1 MKMNF
6 KKASQR
12 HSTQLHIE
20 EGVPYLTFPKL
31 EKRGVVHG
39 FSTRLGGVSE
49 GIFASM
55 NLSYQRGDKKEA
67 VDENYRRI
75 GKVIGFEP
83 EQLVFSNQVHD
94 TKIKIVTKEDCQK
107 VMTGMDGLMTDEE
120 GICLVTLYADCV
132 PLFFY
137 DPVKEVVAISHSG
150 WKGTRHRMG
159 KVTIEKMK
167 EVYGSRA
174 EDIIVAIGPSIC
186 QDCYEISEDVA
197 MEFKEEF
204 PAQWYHAFMIEKGNG
219 KYQLDLWKVNELILL
234 EAGIQ
239 KEHLDITDVCTCCN
253 PDLLFSHRASKG
265 KRGNLAGF
273 IMKKEGQDRG

>member
-12 HSTQLHIE
+12 HSTQLHIQ
-20 EGVPYLTFPKL
+20 EGVAYLTFPKL

-39 FSTRLGGVSE
+39 FSTRFGGVSE

-55 NLSYQRGDKKEA
+55 NLSYQRGDQKEA

-137 DPVKEVVAISHSG
+137 DPVKKVVAISHSG

-186 QDCYEISEDVA
+186 QACYEISEDVA

-239 KEHLDITDVCTCCN
+239 KEHLDVTDVCTCCN

-273 IMKKEGQDRG
+273 IMKKEG